1 MVLTILTFASICFAY
16 SLADGFTS
24 YTTTTKSINQ
34 QATSHNGELILSNGA
49 VEKISRDLDRKNKM
63 MEAEATITLAKDS
76 ADIVLA
82 ADGNLIQN
90 LIVDESALAA
100 SAQIKDTVRET
111 FVDGPQRFRDSLP
124 LGMGSLLPRL
134 PFEEQLAPFVKK
146 TGKEIQAQALA
157 EKIALV
163 LTARNGQIE
172 SSSKKITD
180 VADGSPTTA
189 SDVLQSLRELEPEQA
204 ALVIK
209 ELRENV
215 PKYGPLLGQLGTK
228 FVSTLLSTASTSIE
242 TTLHQLEVTGDAV
255 PDANLKVVFKGLSN
269 VAQRSATALS
279 PARNELEE
287 STVSSLTVGN
297 RR

>member
-1 MVLTILTFASICFAY
+1 M
-16 SLADGFTS
+16 ADGFTS

-34 QATSHNGELILSNGA
+34 QATSNNGEIILSNGA
-49 VEKISRDLDRKNKM
+49 VEKISRDLERKNKM

-100 SAQIKDTVRET
+100 SAQIKDSVRET

-124 LGMGSLLPRL
+124 LGVGSLLPRL

-146 TGKEIQAQALA
+146 TEKEIQAQALA
-157 EKIALV
+157 DKIVTV
-163 LTARNGQIE
+163 LTARNAQSD
-172 SSSKKITD
+172 SSRKSD
-180 VADGSPTTA
+180 VVDGSPTTA

-204 ALVIK
+204 ALVLK

-228 FVSTLLSTASTSIE
+228 FVSTLLNTASTNIE
-242 TTLHQLEVTGDAV
+242 STLHQLETTGDTV

-279 PARNELEE
+279 PARNQQEE
-287 STVSSLTVGN
+287 STASSLVVGN

>member
-1 MVLTILTFASICFAY
+1 M
-16 SLADGFTS
+16 ADGFTS

-34 QATSHNGELILSNGA
+34 QATSHNGEIILSNGA

-146 TGKEIQAQALA
+146 TDKEIQAQALA
-157 EKIALV
+157 EKIATV
-163 LTARNGQIE
+163 LTARNGQSE
-172 SSSKKITD
+172 SSTNKKAD
-180 VADGSPTTA
+180 LVDGSPTTA

-204 ALVIK
+204 ALVLK

-228 FVSTLLSTASTSIE
+228 FVSTLLNTASTNIE
-242 TTLHQLEVTGDAV
+242 TTLFQLEVSGDAV

-279 PARNELEE
+279 PGRKEVEE